1 MSSSGDRRLSRRSIG
16 RVESVIRVDGESKL
30 RPVLEL
36 FDKKSLDLG
45 RPSVPLV
52 AVDRI
57 DGQIIGQVRS
67 QLTVIVGIESRD
79 PIRKEFFEFRQGLAC
94 DLAEWAPIEEIRHV
108 RKRRTSMGSPNRL
121 NNSFNRERERR
132 ANDPI
137 QWRAARPKLVN

>member
-1 MSSSGDRRLSRRSIG
+1 VAGGHSLLHRLVPTKAEKLRGMSGGLRSGSPQLQEEPSVLIDTSEVELEGFGSILVLPLSSSGDRRLSRRSIG

-79 PIRKEFFEFRQGLAC
+79 PIRKEFFEFR
-94 DLAEWAPIEEIRHV
+94 
-108 RKRRTSMGSPNRL
+108 
-121 NNSFNRERERR
+121 
-132 ANDPI
+132 
-137 QWRAARPKLVN
+137 